1 MFQRDIENWYKFNFE
16 DVGKYGV
23 PALLAEIIETE
34 QFIPFNYAKSCK
46 NADKKGIHFFLH
58 DYQFRRLW
66 DMPERY
72 MLMLQRFNCVCTPDY
87 SLYTDMPKAMQIYH
101 HYKKQW
107 MGAYWQ
113 ANGITVIPTVSWSDE
128 ESLSWCFDGIPKG
141 AAVAVSSVGCLK
153 DKASREGFMLGY
165 QAMLNTLHPRQ
176 ILFYG
181 TVPEEVEEKV
191 ICIGSFQ
198 ERFGKIKEK

>member
-1 MFQRDIENWYKFNFE
+1 MFQRDIENWYKFSFKSE
-16 DVGKYGV
+16 GEYGV
-23 PALLAEIIETE
+23 PKLEPEHIETE
-34 QFIPFNYAKSCK
+34 SFIPFNYAKNCK
-46 NADKKGIHFFLH
+46 NPEGKGVHFFLH

-72 MLMLQRFNCVCTPDY
+72 MLMLSKFDCVFTPDY

-113 ANGITVIPTVSWSDE
+113 ASGLMVVPTVSWSDE
-128 ESLSWCFDGIPKG
+128 ESYLWCFDGIPKG
-141 AAVAVSSVGCLK
+141 AAVAVSSVGCMKNRESKELFIRGYDEMLK
-153 DKASREGFMLGY
+153 RLEP
-165 QAMLNTLHPRQ
+165 QQ

-181 TVPEEVEEKV
+181 TVPEQVQSDRIIRLE
-191 ICIGSFQ
+191 SFQ
-198 ERFGKIKEK
+198 EKFKERR